1 MTGAQRIVFNA
12 LASFSRSVFGMA
24 LGLFSS
30 RWLLQA
36 LGPVDYGLMGVVGSL
51 IMFITFFSHITA
63 GASARFFAYSIGSG
77 DLEETRRWFNTS
89 LSLHVAIPLAV
100 ILVGLTLGEYAIVH
114 YVNIPA
120 DRLWTARWV
129 FRFSLVSAI
138 WSMCATPYLGMYTAK
153 QRIAERSIWDV
164 VVSVANFFFYYGLTR
179 YRGDKWLLCSAGI
192 VLISVSVGVIQ
203 VVRAHLKFPEC
214 RIHFPY
220 WWQRRRMRA
229 VFAYSGWTVFGA
241 LGGLFR
247 GQGTAILLNRY
258 FNPLQHPQ
266 VNAAYGIGN
275 QVTAYTQVMSSS
287 LMNAFSPEITA
298 LEGRGERERMLRQS
312 LRASRFATF
321 LILLLAMPLMIE
333 TDYLLQLWLREPP
346 PLAAIFCRLILAVC
360 LIDNLTVG
368 QMVAVAAK
376 GQIAVYQVVLGTLLI
391 LTLPIAWGL
400 LHLGLPPQ
408 SIGVAFIATVT
419 LCSAGRVLGAMWLLD
434 ASPRKWLRGVLM
446 PCLGV
451 VLVSGFAGLIVK
463 QLLGDAGLVRLV
475 LVIAATSV
483 MSLSLGWWLVLDLPA
498 KSFVIVHLRKILRIK
513 A

>member
-1 MTGAQRIVFNA
+1 
-12 LASFSRSVFGMA
+12 
-24 LGLFSS
+24 
-30 RWLLQA
+30 
-36 LGPVDYGLMGVVGSL
+36 
-51 IMFITFFSHITA
+51 
-63 GASARFFAYSIGSG
+63 
-77 DLEETRRWFNTS
+77 
-89 LSLHVAIPLAV
+89 
-100 ILVGLTLGEYAIVH
+100 
-114 YVNIPA
+114 
-120 DRLWTARWV
+120 
-129 FRFSLVSAI
+129 
-138 WSMCATPYLGMYTAK
+138 
-153 QRIAERSIWDV
+153 
-164 VVSVANFFFYYGLTR
+164 
-179 YRGDKWLLCSAGI
+179 
-192 VLISVSVGVIQ
+192 
-203 VVRAHLKFPEC
+203 
-214 RIHFPY
+214 
-220 WWQRRRMRA
+220 MRA